1 MSPKIIIVP
10 DLGST
15 PARVHRPS
23 GTIYLNGRIFSN
35 YADYEQKLII
45 LHEQGHYELQTRDEV
60 EADAYALE
68 KFTGSEL
75 YSLKKAL
82 YSFYNTLDMKNPNH
96 IRRYNE
102 ILLKVL
108 QIDYYKYG
116 NYKIGSILKIMTDTQ
131 LMDILTA
138 FYVNKGI
145 QNPADLDDEQKN
157 SLLLEFGLLP
167 EVQNLMQNQIL
178 IETGQSD
185 YSDFNLRNAVK
196 NLSGASLIQKV
207 ASVTNNVTNN
217 VIKKAAGAMGV
228 RNPKILNGIANLTNP
243 ANLLNGVAGGVQMV
257 PTRPNLTQNQQQ
269 TFIGVNTE
277 NPKLF
282 DSNSKPKILDGTR
295 GGAYN
300 KINAGAKTNEP
311 TTPTLQIE
319 NAGAKTNEPTTP
331 ILQIENAGAKTNE
344 PTTQSTQPST
354 TDSGKKTKIIIG
366 VIVGLIIVGVVVY
379 FSFFHKK

>member
-1 MSPKIIIVP
+1 
-10 DLGST
+10 
-15 PARVHRPS
+15 
-23 GTIYLNGRIFSN
+23 
-35 YADYEQKLII
+35 
-45 LHEQGHYELQTRDEV
+45 
-60 EADAYALE
+60 
-68 KFTGSEL
+68 
-75 YSLKKAL
+75 
-82 YSFYNTLDMKNPNH
+82 
-96 IRRYNE
+96 
-102 ILLKVL
+102 
-108 QIDYYKYG
+108 
-116 NYKIGSILKIMTDTQ
+116 
-131 LMDILTA
+131 
-138 FYVNKGI
+138 
-145 QNPADLDDEQKN
+145 
-157 SLLLEFGLLP
+157 
-167 EVQNLMQNQIL
+167 MQNQIL

-196 NLSGASLIQKV
+196 NLSGVSLIQKV

-243 ANLLNGVAGGVQMV
+243 ANLLNGGAGGNLPNISGLALGVRMV
-257 PTRPNLTQNQQQ
+257 PTRLNSIRNQQQ
-269 TFIGVNTE
+269 TFIGVNTI

-319 NAGAKTNEPTTP
+319 NAGAKTNEPTTQTS
-331 ILQIENAGAKTNE
+331 QIENAGAKTNE
-344 PTTQSTQPST
+344 STTQSTQPST